1 MTTVSDAPTHPT
13 LDAYCLMG
21 NPVEHSRS
29 PWIHGRF
36 AELTGQSMRYT
47 KQLVPLGEFHAH
59 VQAFR
64 AAGGKGC
71 NVTVPFKLDAAALAT
86 ESTPRVHLAG
96 ACNVLHFVGDRT
108 IADNSDGIGF
118 VHDVTCNAGVDLK
131 GRDILLIGGGGAA
144 AGVLGPLL
152 ECQPRRIQ
160 VVNRTASKA
169 EALIRKHLP
178 LAARHNAELT
188 AGGLQAVAGDF
199 DLVVNATSSSLGGGH
214 VPVSASC
221 LRKGSLA
228 CDLMYGPATQGF
240 MVWAS
245 EHGAHGRDGLGML
258 IEQAA
263 EAFERWR
270 GVRPPSA
277 QVMAELR
284 ALLPKA

>member
-1 MTTVSDAPTHPT
+1 MTFPTDA
-13 LDAYCLMG
+13 LVDEYCLMG

-36 AELTGQSMRYT
+36 AELTGQTMRYT
-47 KQLVPLGEFHAH
+47 KQLVPLGAFNQH
-59 VQAFR
+59 VNAFR

-71 NVTVPFKLDAAALAT
+71 NVTVPFKLDAAAMAT
-86 ESTPRVHLAG
+86 ESTTRVHLAG
-96 ACNVLHFVGDRT
+96 ACNVLHFVGERI

-118 VHDVTCNAGVDLK
+118 VHDVTHNAGMDLK

-152 ECQPRRIQ
+152 DCQPRRIQ
-160 VVNRTASKA
+160 VVNRTTSKA
-169 EALIRKHLP
+169 QALVDKHQAVAVLQKV
-178 LAARHNAELT
+178 ELT
-188 AGGLQAVAGDF
+188 AAGLQAVSGNF
-199 DLVVNATSSSLGGGH
+199 DLIVNATSSSLGGGN

-221 LRKGSLA
+221 LRQGSLA
-228 CDLMYGPATQGF
+228 CDLMYGPATRGF
-240 MVWAS
+240 MLWAS
-245 EHGAHGRDGLGML
+245 EHGAQGRDGLGML

-284 ALLPKA
+284 ELLPKA